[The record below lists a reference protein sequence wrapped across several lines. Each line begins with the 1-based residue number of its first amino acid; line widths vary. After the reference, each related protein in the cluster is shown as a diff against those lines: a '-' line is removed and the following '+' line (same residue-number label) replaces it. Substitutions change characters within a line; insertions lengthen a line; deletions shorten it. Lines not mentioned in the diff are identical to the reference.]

1 MAPVGSRS
9 KHTLPEVLLRQTLW
23 RAGLRY
29 RLHARTPVGRPD
41 IVFPRQ
47 KVAIFIDGCFW
58 HGCPEHYVRPRSRP
72 EFWAA
77 KLQSNFDRD
86 HRQTRELEARGWTVL
101 RFWEHEVHTEAEGL
115 VAVVRAALE
124 GRPLNVPS
132 MHVVEVELLSEDGR
146 LERRVLRDV
155 RDPTREAVV
164 ERERTTK
171 KW

>member
-9 KHTLPEVLLRQTLW
+9 QHTRPEVLLRQALW

-29 RLHARTPVGRPD
+29 RLHTRTPVGRPD

-77 KLQSNFDRD
+77 KLLTNFERD
-86 HRQTRELEARGWTVL
+86 HRQTRELEV
-101 RFWEHEVHTEAEGL
+101 
-115 VAVVRAALE
+115 
-124 GRPLNVPS
+124 
-132 MHVVEVELLSEDGR
+132 
-146 LERRVLRDV
+146 
-155 RDPTREAVV
+155 
-164 ERERTTK
+164 
-171 KW
+171 

>member
-9 KHTLPEVLLRQTLW
+9 QHTRPEVLLRQALW

-29 RLHARTPVGRPD
+29 RLHTRTPVGRPD

-47 KVAIFIDGCFW
+47 QVAIFIDGCFW

-77 KLQSNFDRD
+77 KLQANFERD
-86 HRQTRELEARGWTVL
+86 HRQTRDLEAQGWQVL
-101 RFWEHEVHTEAEGL
+101 RFWEHEAHTDAEAL
-115 VAVVRAALE
+115 VERVRAALD
-124 GRPLNVPS
+124 GRPTDALS
-132 MHVVEVELLSEDGR
+132 LHVIEVELLSEDGS

-155 RDPTREAVV
+155 RDPTREEVV
-164 ERERTTK
+164 ERERTTR